1 MNQDLLVR
9 LFRSIEGEPSEDIVL
24 VANQIIED
32 ELQKGHV
39 KVANRLKEILNKNI
53 SNYSA
58 FRGELKSLLPNGVS
72 IPKDKRHNIPLATH
86 VERESLRHYMILPPA
101 TETKIQRIEKEFV
114 AKERLG
120 HYGLSPK
127 QKILLYG
134 TPGCGKSM
142 AAERIAWT
150 IGLPFL
156 KVRFEAIISSYL
168 GESATNLKSLFE
180 SIQSFPCVL
189 LLDEFDFIAKARSAT
204 GQDVG
209 EMHRLVNLLLNLLE
223 DYKAPGILV
232 ATTNFEG
239 IIDQALFR
247 RFDEII
253 EMPKPSSEQILKILQ
268 QTLSSIPLSGNIRW
282 SSIVDA
288 LVGVSAATVVK
299 VATDASKHAII
310 EGEKRVGQN
319 DLDFALKENTLLITK

>member
-1 MNQDLLVR
+1 MNQELLVR
-9 LFRSIEGEPSEDIVL
+9 LFRSIEGEPTEDIIL
-24 VANQIIED
+24 VAEKIIED
-32 ELQKGHV
+32 ETKKGHINL
-39 KVANRLKEILNKNI
+39 ANKLSEILKKNI
-53 SNYSA
+53 STYTS
-58 FRGELKSLLPNGVS
+58 FRGELKTLLPKGIS
-72 IPKDKRHNIPLATH
+72 IPKDKRYNIPLATH
-86 VERESLRHYMILPPA
+86 IEREALRHYMVLPNEV
-101 TETKIQRIEKEFV
+101 ETKIQRIEKEYV

-120 HYGLSPK
+120 HFGLLPK

-134 TPGCGKSM
+134 APGCGKSM

-168 GESATNLKSLFE
+168 GESAANLKSLFE
-180 SIQSFPCVL
+180 SIKLFPCVL
-189 LLDEFDFIAKARSAT
+189 LLDEFDFIAKARSAP

-239 IIDQALFR
+239 IIDHALFR

-253 EMPKPSSEQILKILQ
+253 EMPKPGNVEILKIFQ
-268 QTLSSIPLSGNIRW
+268 QTLSAISISKTINWDRLI
-282 SSIVDA
+282 A
-288 LVGVSAATVVK
+288 AMAGVSSATVVK
-299 VATDASKHAII
+299 VANDAAKFAVI
-310 EGEKRVGQN
+310 EGDKVVEEEH
-319 DLDFALKENTLLITK
+319 LYLALKENALLIKK

>member
-1 MNQDLLVR
+1 MNQELLVR
-9 LFRSIEGEPSEDIVL
+9 LFRSIEGEPTEDIVL
-24 VANQIIED
+24 VAEKIIED
-32 ELQKGHV
+32 ETRKGHV
-39 KVANRLKEILNKNI
+39 KLANKLSEILKKNV
-53 SNYSA
+53 SNYSS
-58 FRGELKSLLPNGVS
+58 FRGELKTLLPQGIS
-72 IPKDKRHNIPLATH
+72 IPKDKRYNIPLATH
-86 VERESLRHYMILPPA
+86 VERDVLRHHMILPP
-101 TETKIQRIEKEFV
+101 EVEGKIQRIEKEFA

-134 TPGCGKSM
+134 APGCGKSM

-168 GESATNLKSLFE
+168 GESASNLKILFE
-180 SIQSFPCVL
+180 SIKSFPYVL
-189 LLDEFDFIAKARSAT
+189 LLDEFDFIAKSRSAN

-239 IIDQALFR
+239 IIDHALFR

-253 EMPKPSSEQILKILQ
+253 EMPKPANDEILKILK
-268 QTLSSIPLSGNIRW
+268 QTLSAISLSKGINW
-282 SSIVDA
+282 DSLVNS
-288 LVGVSAATVVK
+288 LVGTSAATVVK
-299 VATDASKHAII
+299 VANDAAKFAII
-310 EGEKRVGQN
+310 KGEKM
-319 DLDFALKENTLLITK
+319 LEEEHLHTALRENALLIKK